1 MWSPQKKK
9 SPLKKSKPFSELDV
23 KKPAL
28 SQAFLWVSSL
38 VFVSILIIHFYHNS
52 IATHQFLSKN

>member
-38 VFVSILIIHFYHNS
+38 VFFSILNYLL
-52 IATHQFLSKN
+52 LSLFITTFEIVV